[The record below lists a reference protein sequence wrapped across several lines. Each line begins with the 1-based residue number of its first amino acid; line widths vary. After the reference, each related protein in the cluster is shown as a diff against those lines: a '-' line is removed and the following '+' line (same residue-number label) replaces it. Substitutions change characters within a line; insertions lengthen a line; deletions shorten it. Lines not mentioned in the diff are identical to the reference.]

1 VAKFSKAYLFLK
13 RIIDIVMSIVA
24 LILLLPI
31 LLITAASIFLFD
43 RHYIVFIQN
52 RVGLAGKLFRL
63 YKFRSMVVNAEKLG
77 GHSTSD
83 NDSRITPVGKF
94 IRRSSIDELPQLVN
108 VLKGE
113 MSIVGPRP
121 DVLKQKSEYSD
132 EEWLKRLSVKPGIT
146 GLAQATLRSTAT
158 PEQRKRLDLEYVE
171 HQSMW
176 LDIKI
181 ILLTFKQVI
190 FRGGN

>member
-1 VAKFSKAYLFLK
+1 MAKFSKTYLFLK
-13 RIIDIVMSIVA
+13 RVFDIVVSLVA

-31 LLITAASIFLFD
+31 FLITATFIFLYD
-43 RHYIVFIQN
+43 GHSVVFFQN

-77 GHSTSD
+77 GYSTLD
-83 NDSRITPVGKF
+83 NDSRITPVGRF
-94 IRRSSIDELPQLVN
+94 IRRSSIDELPQLIN

-146 GLAQATLRSTAT
+146 GLAQATLRSSAT
-158 PEQRKRLDLEYVE
+158 PEQRKRLDLDYVE
-171 HQSMW
+171 QQSMW
-176 LDIKI
+176 LDIKVI
-181 ILLTFKQVI
+181 ILTLKQVV